1 MVYND
6 THLLKGTIM
15 SEFSN
20 QPIIEMLKERPGHV
34 YIVPTGDRLYAL
46 TKDAEGRDKLL
57 VLTSDKDLTKM
68 TEEEV
73 STFIIQT
80 LKSMS

>member
-1 MVYND
+1 
-6 THLLKGTIM
+6 M

-20 QPIIEMLKERPGHV
+20 QPIIDILKERPGHV
-34 YIVPTGDRLYAL
+34 YIIPTGKRLYAL
-46 TKDAEGRDKLL
+46 TQDAEGRDKLL
-57 VLTSDKDLTKM
+57 ALDSEEDLTKM

-73 STFIIQT
+73 STFIIQK

>member
-1 MVYND
+1 
-6 THLLKGTIM
+6 M

-20 QPIIEMLKERPGHV
+20 QPIIDILKARPGYV
-34 YIVPTGDRLYAL
+34 YIIPTGKRLYAL
-46 TKDAEGRDKLL
+46 TQDAEGRDK
-57 VLTSDKDLTKM
+57 VLSLDSEQDLTKM

-73 STFIIQT
+73 SAFIIQK